1 MSACPRAAAAAVLSL
16 SLSLPLS
23 LARVATAHAAATAAA
38 PADELTEV
46 VVTAT
51 RTRTPLTELAV
62 PVIVIDRAAIE
73 DALAGDAADL
83 VATLP
88 GVEIA
93 RTGGPGQPATIFMRG
108 TESNHTAVLLDGV
121 RINPGTIG
129 GAAIQNILPE
139 SIERIEVVK
148 GARSTLYG
156 TDAIGGVIN
165 IITRAGAARGVA
177 GFASIGRYGTSTV
190 AADGGATLGGTLDV
204 GGSIAAQNSNG
215 YAPLLAND
223 VRRGYHNR
231 SGNLDA
237 TWRAAD
243 ALELAGRAWRA
254 SGRSEYTGYDASF
267 NLAPQSEDFTTA
279 AYALAAHWTARPDGP
294 GVRATL
300 SQVRDEIDQRDTSD
314 YAHTRRDSLD
324 LQLDLPLGARQQLTA
339 GALLAREYARALSY
353 GTALDART
361 DTALLYAQDQLR
373 LGAGELLLAGG
384 YNHHETFGSRTTWNV
399 ELGWPLAAA
408 LRLRAAAG
416 TAFHAPDATDRFGY
430 GGNPGLKPETAHEY
444 SVGAVWQP
452 ASGQT
457 LQLDAYQNRID
468 ELVEYQ
474 LVDPVNFIYQS
485 RNVGRTRIRGLELG
499 YRLELGRWHID
510 AATAWMDPQN
520 LSTGEQLLR
529 RARHTGSLALRYQGS
544 ALALTATLGGS
555 GPRSD
560 VDDFGLPARD
570 AGYALVALGARWR
583 ITPAWSVQARLD
595 NALDRDY
602 ALIHGYRTAG
612 RSLTVAT
619 RYQLR

>member
-1 MSACPRAAAAAVLSL
+1 MYVNPRAAAAAVLSL
-16 SLSLPLS
+16 SLSLP
-23 LARVATAHAAATAAA
+23 VAAPAAAAATA
-38 PADELTEV
+38 PADDLAEV

-51 RTRTPLTELAV
+51 RTRTPLTQLAV
-62 PVIVIDRAAIE
+62 PTIVIDRAAIE
-73 DALAGDAADL
+73 YALAGDAAEL
-83 VATLP
+83 LAALP

-177 GFASIGRYGTSTV
+177 GFASVGRYGTNV
-190 AADGGATLGGTLDV
+190 LAADGGTTFGGAVDV

-215 YAPLLAND
+215 YAPLLTND

-231 SGNLDA
+231 SGNLNA
-237 TWRAAD
+237 TWHAAESLD
-243 ALELAGRAWRA
+243 LSARAWRA
-254 SGRSEYTGYDASF
+254 SGRSEYTGYDINFS
-267 NLAPQSEDFTTA
+267 LAPLAEDFTTA
-279 AYALAAHWTARPDGP
+279 AYALSGHWTVRPEGLS
-294 GVRATL
+294 VRATL
-300 SQVRDEIDQRDTSD
+300 SQVRDEIDQRDTAD

-324 LQLDLPLGARQQLTA
+324 LQFDLPLGGSQQITA
-339 GALLAREYARALSY
+339 GALLARESARAVSY
-353 GTALDART
+353 GTALAART
-361 DTALLYAQDQLR
+361 DTLLLYAQDQLR
-373 LGAGELLLAGG
+373 LGAGELLLAAG
-384 YNHHETFGSRTTWNV
+384 YNHHETFGSRSTWNA
-399 ELGWPLAAA
+399 EFSWPLAAA

-430 GGNPGLKPETAHEY
+430 GGNPDLKPETAHEY
-444 SVGAVWQP
+444 SAGAVWQP
-452 ASGQT
+452 SAGQS
-457 LQLDAYQNRID
+457 LQLDIYQNRID

-474 LVDPVNFIYQS
+474 LVDPVNFTYQT
-485 RNVGRTRIRGLELG
+485 RNIGRTRIRGLELG
-499 YRLELGRWHID
+499 YRLELGRWRVD

-520 LSTGEQLLR
+520 LSSGSPLLR
-529 RARHTGSLALRYQGS
+529 RARHTGSLALRYAGS
-544 ALALTATLGGS
+544 ALDLSASLGGS
-555 GPRSD
+555 GPRAD
-560 VDDFGLPARD
+560 VDDFGLPAHD
-570 AGYALVALGARWR
+570 AGYVLLALGARWR
-583 ITPAWSVQARLD
+583 ITPAWSVQLKLD

-612 RSLTVAT
+612 RSLSVAT

>member
-1 MSACPRAAAAAVLSL
+1 MYANPRAAAAAVLSL
-16 SLSLPLS
+16 SLSLS
-23 LARVATAHAAATAAA
+23 LPVAAQAAAAATA
-38 PADELTEV
+38 PADDLSEV

-62 PVIVIDRAAIE
+62 PAIVIDRSAIE
-73 DALAGDAADL
+73 YALAGDAAEL
-83 VATLP
+83 LAALP
-88 GVEIA
+88 GIEIA
-93 RTGGPGQPATIFMRG
+93 RSGGPGQPATIFMRG

-177 GFASIGRYGTSTV
+177 GFASVGRYGTNV
-190 AADGGATLGGTLDV
+190 LAADGGTTFGGAFDV

-231 SGNLDA
+231 SGNLNA
-237 TWRAAD
+237 TWH
-243 ALELAGRAWRA
+243 AGESLDLSARAWRA
-254 SGRSEYTGYDASF
+254 SGRSEYTGYDIDFS
-267 NLAPQSEDFTTA
+267 LAPLAEDFTTA
-279 AYALAAHWTARPDGP
+279 AYALSGHWTARPEGLS
-294 GVRATL
+294 VRATL
-300 SQVRDEIDQRDTSD
+300 SQVRDEIDQLDTAD

-324 LQLDLPLGARQQLTA
+324 LQFDLPLGGRQQITA
-339 GALLAREYARALSY
+339 GALLAREYARAVSY
-353 GTALDART
+353 GSPLAVRT
-361 DTALLYAQDQLR
+361 DTVLLYAQDQLR
-373 LGAGELLLAGG
+373 IGAGELLLAAG
-384 YNHHETFGSRTTWNV
+384 YNHHETFGSRSTWNA
-399 ELGWPLAAA
+399 ELSWPLAAA
-408 LRLRAAAG
+408 LRVRAAAG

-430 GGNPGLKPETAHEY
+430 GGNPDLKPETAHEY
-444 SVGAVWQP
+444 SAGAVWQP
-452 ASGQT
+452 LPGQS

-474 LVDPVNFIYQS
+474 LVDPVNFVYQT
-485 RNVGRTRIRGLELG
+485 RNIGRTRIRGLELG
-499 YRLELGRWHID
+499 YRLELGRWRVD

-520 LSTGEQLLR
+520 LSSGGPLLR
-529 RARHTGSLALRYQGS
+529 RARRTGSLALRYAGS
-544 ALALTATLGGS
+544 ALDLSASLGGS
-555 GPRSD
+555 GPRAD
-560 VDDFGLPARD
+560 VDDFGLPAHD
-570 AGYALVALGARWR
+570 AGYALLALGARWR
-583 ITPAWSVQARLD
+583 ITPAWSVQLKLD

-612 RSLTVAT
+612 RSLGVAT